1 MFCLSVFMLRGGIG
15 VIMEKHKITI
25 VGGAGFIGSA
35 LARYFS
41 KEFNVQVLDKNPLP
55 ESLEEKVEYQ
65 QCDIRSYDEVEQGLQ
80 NSDLVI
86 HTAIVQ
92 IPLINETKRLGYEV
106 NVLGTQNICK
116 AVDKSPSIKG
126 MILAG
131 SWHLF
136 GERGLKG
143 VIDEGFGFRPD
154 KVEDRARLYAFSKI
168 AQETIVRFYD
178 EMSEKIYGVIRLGTV
193 LGEGMPEKTAANL
206 FITKGL
212 KGEPLT
218 PYKHSMYRPMLYID
232 INDVCAAFGAYAGKI
247 LRGEVPKGV
256 DSFAHIVNL
265 CYPEP
270 ITILELATTVKDAI
284 TECSRNK
291 IIPEIKIVA
300 TGQPNLFTAKNKELI
315 KVDIRKAMKLL
326 GSKKLKSL
334 KESVERIVKSRTSK
348 TQFPS

>member
-1 MFCLSVFMLRGGIG
+1 MSFFTQGKSLGAIVN
-15 VIMEKHKITI
+15 KHKISI

-41 KEFNVQVLDKNPLP
+41 KEFKVQVLDKNPLP
-55 ESLEEKVEYQ
+55 KNLEEKFEYR
-65 QCDIRSYDEVEQGLQ
+65 QCDIRNYDEVEQGLK
-80 NSDLVI
+80 NTDLVI

-92 IPLINETKRLGYEV
+92 IPSINEEKRLGYEV
-106 NVLGTQNICK
+106 NVLGTQNICD
-116 AVDKSPSIKG
+116 VVNKSPSAKG

-136 GERGLKG
+136 GEMGLKG

-154 KVEDRARLYAFSKI
+154 KVEERARLYAFSKI
-168 AQETIVRFYD
+168 AQETVVRFYD
-178 EMSEKIYGVIRLGTV
+178 EMSEKIFGVIRMGTV

-232 INDVCAAFGAYAGKI
+232 VNDVCAAFGAYAEKI
-247 LRGEVPKGV
+247 LKGEVSKREGSLV
-256 DSFAHIVNL
+256 HIINL

-270 ITILELATTVKDAI
+270 VTILELATMIKDAI
-284 TECSRNK
+284 TSYSGGK
-291 IIPEIKIVA
+291 IIPDIKIVE
-300 TGQPNLFTAKNKELI
+300 TGQPNLFTAKNKKLI
-315 KVDIRKAMKLL
+315 KVDVRKAMELL
-326 GSKKLKSL
+326 GSKKLKSP
-334 KESVERIVKSRTSK
+334 KESVERIVKSKMSSHNSHHK
-348 TQFPS
+348 G